1 MTAEVTAE
9 AIFSGHTAHGWAD
22 RPVPQDMLERMVAMA
37 GMGPTAFNQQP
48 LRVILVTSALAKARL
63 EPALS
68 RGNRDKTMAAPV
80 TAILCSDLGFW
91 RDLPQ
96 VWPQADVRGYF
107 DGNLQA
113 ARDSARRN
121 ATLQAGYMI
130 LAARALGLGAGP
142 MSGFDAGRVAAEFLP
157 APGSGDRMADWE
169 VNFLLNIGWPDPGAV
184 RPRLPRHGFGH
195 VARIV

>member
-1 MTAEVTAE
+1 MVAEMTAE
-9 AIFSGHTAHGWAD
+9 AIFAGHTAHGWAD
-22 RPVPQDMLERMVAMA
+22 RPVPQAMLERLVAMA

-48 LRVILVTSALAKARL
+48 LRVIFVTTAEGKARL

-107 DGNLQA
+107 DGKPDA

-121 ATLQAGYMI
+121 ATLQAGYLI

-142 MSGFDAGRVAAEFLP
+142 MSGFDAGRVAGEFLP
-157 APGSGDRMADWE
+157 GDSGDRMAGWE
-169 VNFLLNIGWPDPGAV
+169 VNFLLNIGWPDPAAN